1 MSDRHRQLAAI
12 VFTDIVGYSAMM
24 QQDETRATIVRE
36 RHRAVFDELTERFGG
51 RILQYYGDGTL
62 SIFQSAV
69 AAVECSVEMQKA
81 FREQPTVPLRIGIHT
96 GDITFSKEEV
106 YGDGLNIA
114 SRIEAACMPGGLF
127 ISGKVYDDI
136 KNHKWLKA
144 KSLGEFEFK
153 NIKQAIPMYAVCTE
167 GLSVPADDNLAYLK
181 QSKAK
186 VVNIRTASDSNKH
199 TPRSLALQ
207 FREGALWLLTILAL
221 ILIGMNFL
229 NREEP
234 APVYAGPLDG
244 QIAIAVLPFSNF
256 SDSEE
261 DEYFSD
267 GITEDIL
274 TLLSRM
280 NDVRVISRT
289 SVMQYKNTNK
299 SIREIAAE
307 LNASHILEG
316 SVRKSGNKVRV
327 VAQLIDAVTDAHLWA
342 QTYDKEMTEL
352 FEIQSNV
359 AQDIASALEHELSP
373 SEWAN
378 INKKPTKNLEAY
390 QHYMK
395 GREFYGK
402 YDKSS
407 NDKAIEHFKTALDL
421 DTSFALAYAGLG
433 DAISQKANYEHKPNL
448 LDSAKMVSQKAI
460 RIDKNCSEGYKAL
473 GLAYHYKGDKEKAME
488 AYQQAVAENPNND
501 LAISNIAM
509 IHNDKGEFVE
519 GFRWAK
525 RAFDLNPKHPMA
537 LKRLSEITQVVGLEG
552 EAEQLLKKGIE
563 ENPENVEFYQ
573 DLSNLYLRQ
582 NKLKEAEIYCKKVMK
597 MEPDNKQAPIL
608 MANVR
613 LMEKDFEE
621 AHQYFKQAKAFVI
634 KEEGDDENEMD
645 AEDRDWEVDLGI
657 ALTEMELNH
666 DEESREE
673 LEDIL
678 DDLEDELE
686 DHPRGDRLFLK
697 SIVQAAIGET
707 DAAVK
712 TLEKAVDHN
721 FLNVELIVNN
731 PAFEEVVQKN
741 KKDIVKISNRIEKK
755 LNKMKVEVKGVR
767 VLPNL

>member
-81 FREQPTVPLRIGIHT
+81 FREEPTVPLRIGIHT

-127 ISGKVYDDI
+127 ISGKVFDDI
-136 KNHKWLKA
+136 KNHNWLKA

-167 GLSVPADDNLAYLK
+167 GLSVPTDDNLSYLK

-186 VVNIRTASDSNKH
+186 VVNIRATSDSNQR

-299 SIREIAAE
+299 TVREIAAE

-359 AQDIASALEHELSP
+359 AQDIALALEHELSP

-378 INKKPTKNLEAY
+378 IKKQPTKNLVAY
-390 QHYMK
+390 EHYLK

-402 YDKSS
+402 YDKAS
-407 NDKAIEHFKTALDL
+407 NDKAIEHFKVALDL

-433 DAISQKANYEHKPNL
+433 DAISQKANYEHKPVL

-460 RIDKNCSEGYKAL
+460 RLDKNCSEGYKAL

-537 LKRLSEITQVVGLEG
+537 LKRLSEITQVVGLEN
-552 EAEQLLKKGIE
+552 EAEKLLKKGIK
-563 ENPENVEFYQ
+563 ENPDNVEFYQ

-582 NKLKEAEIYCKKVMK
+582 NKLKEAEKYCKKVMK
-597 MEPDNKQAPIL
+597 MEPNNKEAPIL

-613 LMEKDFEE
+613 LMEKDFAQ
-621 AHQYFKQAKAFVI
+621 AHQYFKQAKAFEVDED
-634 KEEGDDENEMD
+634 EEEEMD
-645 AEDRDWEVDLGI
+645 TEDRDWQVDLGI
-657 ALTEMELNH
+657 ALTEMELNQ
-666 DEESREE
+666 DEESMEE

-686 DHPRGDRLFLK
+686 DHPRGDHLFLK

-707 DAAVK
+707 EEAVK

-731 PAFEEVVQKN
+731 PVFEEIVQKN
-741 KKDIVKISNRIEKK
+741 KKDIVKISNRIENKI
-755 LNKMKVEVKGVR
+755 NKMKVEVKEVK

>member
-24 QQDETRATIVRE
+24 QKDETRATIVRE

-81 FREQPTVPLRIGIHT
+81 FREEPTVPLRIGIHT

-127 ISGKVYDDI
+127 ISGKVFDDI

-153 NIKQAIPMYAVCTE
+153 NIKQPIPMYAVCTE
-167 GLSVPADDNLAYLK
+167 GLSVPADDKLDYLK

-186 VVNIRTASDSNKH
+186 VVNIRTANDANKH

-229 NREEP
+229 NREEA
-234 APVYAGPLDG
+234 APIYAGPLDG

-256 SDSEE
+256 SENEE

-299 SIREIAAE
+299 PVREIAAE

-390 QHYMK
+390 EHYLK
-395 GREFYGK
+395 GREYYGK

-407 NDKAIEHFKTALDL
+407 NDKAIEHFKSALDL

-537 LKRLSEITQVVGLEG
+537 LKRLSEITQVVGLES
-552 EAEQLLKKGIE
+552 EAEKLLQKGIKD
-563 ENPENVEFYQ
+563 NPENVEFYQ

-597 MEPDNKQAPIL
+597 MEPDNKQAPVL

-613 LMEKDFEE
+613 LMKKDFAG
-621 AHQYFKQAKAFVI
+621 AHQYFQKAKSFE
-634 KEEGDDENEMD
+634 KELAVEDEKKEV
-645 AEDRDWEVDLGI
+645 RDWEVDLGL

-666 DEESREE
+666 DEHSREE
-673 LEDIL
+673 LEGIL
-678 DDLEDELE
+678 DELDDELE
-686 DHPRGDRLFLK
+686 EHPRGDKLFLK
-697 SIVQAAIGET
+697 SIIQASIGQTE
-707 DAAVK
+707 AAVK

-731 PAFEEVVQKN
+731 PAFEEIVQKN
-741 KKDIVKISNRIEKK
+741 KKDIVKISNRIESKI
-755 LNKMKVEVKGVR
+755 NKMKGEVKTIK

>member
-24 QQDETRATIVRE
+24 QQDETRANTVRE

-81 FREQPTVPLRIGIHT
+81 FREEPTVPLRIGIHT

-114 SRIEAACMPGGLF
+114 SRIESACIPGGLF

-136 KNHKWLKA
+136 KNHKWLTA
-144 KSLGEFEFK
+144 QSVGEFEFK
-153 NIKQAIPMYAVCTE
+153 NIKQPIPLYAVNTE
-167 GLSVPADDNLAYLK
+167 ALSVPTDSKLAYLK

-186 VVNIRTASDSNKH
+186 VLHVRQLAEKAKP

-229 NREEP
+229 NQEEP
-234 APVYAGPLDG
+234 APIYAGPIDG

-256 SDSEE
+256 SGDEE

-378 INKKPTKNLEAY
+378 INKKPTENLEAY
-390 QHYMK
+390 EHYLK
-395 GREFYGK
+395 GREFYSK
-402 YDKSS
+402 YDKSQ
-407 NDKAIEHFKTALDL
+407 NDRAIKHFKTALTL

-433 DAISQKANYEHKPNL
+433 DAMSQKANYEHKPTL

-473 GLAYHYKGDKEKAME
+473 GLVYHYKGDKEKAME

-501 LAISNIAM
+501 LAISNIAL
-509 IHNDKGEFVE
+509 IHSDKGEYVE
-519 GFRWAK
+519 GFKWAK
-525 RAFDLNPKHPMA
+525 KAFDLNPKHPMA
-537 LKRLSEITQVVGLEG
+537 LKRLSEMTQVVGLTD
-552 EAEQLLKKGIE
+552 EAEELLKEGIRD
-563 ENPENVEFYQ
+563 NPDDVEFYQ
-573 DLSNLYLRQ
+573 GLSNLYLRQ
-582 NKLKEAEIYCKKVMK
+582 NKLKEAEQYCKKVMI
-597 MEPDNKQAPIL
+597 MEPKDKRAPLL
-608 MANVR
+608 MANVH
-613 LMEKDFEE
+613 LMEKDFEK
-621 AHQYFKQAKAFVI
+621 AHKYFKQAQEREEAF
-634 KEEGDDENEMD
+634 EEENETG
-645 AEDRDWEVDLGI
+645 RDWEVELGI
-657 ALTEMELNH
+657 ALTEMELND

-678 DDLEDELE
+678 DDLDDELE

-697 SIVQAAIGET
+697 SVIQATIGET
-707 DAAVK
+707 DAALK
-712 TLEKAVDHN
+712 TLGDAVDHN
-721 FLNVELIVNN
+721 FLDVKLIVNN
-731 PAFEEVVQKN
+731 PAFEKVTQEN
-741 KKDIVKISNRIEKK
+741 KRELFKISNRIEKK
-755 LNKMKVEVKGVR
+755 INKMKGEVKTIK

>member
-81 FREQPTVPLRIGIHT
+81 FREAPTVPLRIGIHT

-153 NIKQAIPMYAVCTE
+153 NIKQPIPMYAVSTE
-167 GLSVPADDNLAYLK
+167 GLSVPTDDKLSYLK

-186 VVNIRTASDSNKH
+186 VVNIRTTNSSSER

-229 NREEP
+229 NQEEP

-256 SDSEE
+256 SDNEE

-299 SIREIAAE
+299 TVREIAAE

-359 AQDIASALEHELSP
+359 AQDIALALEHELSP

-378 INKKPTKNLEAY
+378 INKKPTKNLVAY
-390 QHYMK
+390 EHYLK
-395 GREFYGK
+395 GRDFYGK
-402 YDKSS
+402 YDKAS

-433 DAISQKANYEHKPNL
+433 DAISQKANYEHKPVL

-460 RIDKNCSEGYKAL
+460 RLDKNCSEGYKAL

-509 IHNDKGEFVE
+509 IHNDQGEYVE

-537 LKRLSEITQVVGLEG
+537 LKRLSEITQVVGLEN
-552 EAEQLLKKGIE
+552 EAEELLKKGIK

-573 DLSNLYLRQ
+573 DLSDLYLKQ
-582 NKLKEAEIYCKKVMK
+582 NKLKEAELYCKKVMK
-597 MEPDNKQAPIL
+597 MQPNNRKAPIL
-608 MANVR
+608 MARVR
-613 LMEKDFEE
+613 LMEKDFAQ
-621 AHQYFKQAKAFVI
+621 AHQYFKQAKEFEVVE
-634 KEEGDDENEMD
+634 KEEMEMD
-645 AEDRDWEVDLGI
+645 EEDRDWEVDLGL

-678 DDLEDELE
+678 DDLDDELE
-686 DHPRGDRLFLK
+686 EHPRGDRLFLK
-697 SIVQAAIGET
+697 SIIEASIGET
-707 DAAVK
+707 EAAVK

-731 PAFEEVVQKN
+731 PAFEKMVQKN
-741 KKDIVKISNRIEKK
+741 KRDIIKISNRIEQK
-755 LNKMKVEVKGVR
+755 LNKMKVEVKTIN

>member
-24 QQDETRATIVRE
+24 QQDETRANIVRE

-81 FREQPTVPLRIGIHT
+81 FREKPTVPLRIGIHT

-114 SRIEAACMPGGLF
+114 SRIESACIPGGLF

-136 KNHKWLKA
+136 KNHKWLTA
-144 KSLGEFEFK
+144 QSVGEFEFK
-153 NIKQAIPMYAVCTE
+153 NIKQSIPLYAVNTE
-167 GLSVPADDNLAYLK
+167 GLSVPTDSKLAYLK

-186 VVNIRTASDSNKH
+186 VLNVRQLAEKAKP

-229 NREEP
+229 NQEEP
-234 APVYAGPLDG
+234 APIYAGPIDG

-256 SDSEE
+256 SGDEE

-378 INKKPTKNLEAY
+378 INKKPTENLKAY
-390 QHYMK
+390 EHYLK
-395 GREFYGK
+395 GREFYSK
-402 YDKSS
+402 YDKSQ
-407 NDKAIEHFKTALDL
+407 NDKAIKHFKTALSL

-433 DAISQKANYEHKPNL
+433 DAMSQKANYEHKPML

-473 GLAYHYKGDKEKAME
+473 GLVYHYKGDKEKAME

-501 LAISNIAM
+501 LAISNIAL
-509 IHNDKGEFVE
+509 IHSDKGEYVE
-519 GFRWAK
+519 GFKWAK
-525 RAFDLNPKHPMA
+525 KAFDLNPKHPMA
-537 LKRLSEITQVVGLEG
+537 LKRLSEMTQVVGLTE
-552 EAEQLLKKGIE
+552 EAEVLLKEGIK
-563 ENPENVEFYQ
+563 ENPDDVEFYQ
-573 DLSNLYLRQ
+573 GLSNLYLRQ
-582 NKLKEAEIYCKKVMK
+582 NKLKEAEQYCKKVMI
-597 MEPDNKQAPIL
+597 MEPKDKRAPLL
-608 MANVR
+608 MANVH
-613 LMEKDFEE
+613 LMEKDFEK
-621 AHQYFKQAKAFVI
+621 AHEYFKQAQER
-634 KEEGDDENEMD
+634 EEAYEEENEGG
-645 AEDRDWEVDLGI
+645 RDWEVELGL
-657 ALTEMELNH
+657 ALTEMELND

-678 DDLEDELE
+678 DDLDDELE

-697 SIVQAAIGET
+697 SVIQATIGET
-707 DAAVK
+707 DAALK
-712 TLEKAVDHN
+712 TLGDAVDHN
-721 FLNVELIVNN
+721 FLDVQLIVNN
-731 PAFEEVVQKN
+731 PAFE
-741 KKDIVKISNRIEKK
+741 
-755 LNKMKVEVKGVR
+755 
-767 VLPNL
+767 

>member
-24 QQDETRATIVRE
+24 QQDETRANIVRE

-81 FREQPTVPLRIGIHT
+81 FREKPTVPLRIGIHT

-114 SRIEAACMPGGLF
+114 SRIESACIPGGLF

-136 KNHKWLKA
+136 KNHKWLTA
-144 KSLGEFEFK
+144 QSVGEFEFK
-153 NIKQAIPMYAVCTE
+153 NIKQSIPLYAVNTE
-167 GLSVPADDNLAYLK
+167 GLSVPTDSKLAYLK

-186 VVNIRTASDSNKH
+186 VLNVRQLAEKAKP

-229 NREEP
+229 NQEEP
-234 APVYAGPLDG
+234 APIYAGPIDG

-256 SDSEE
+256 SGDEE

-378 INKKPTKNLEAY
+378 INKKPTENLKAY
-390 QHYMK
+390 EHYLK
-395 GREFYGK
+395 GREFYSK
-402 YDKSS
+402 YDKSQ
-407 NDKAIEHFKTALDL
+407 NDKAIKHFKTALSL

-433 DAISQKANYEHKPNL
+433 DAMSQKANYEHKPML

-473 GLAYHYKGDKEKAME
+473 GLVYHYKGDKEKAME

-501 LAISNIAM
+501 LAISNIAL
-509 IHNDKGEFVE
+509 IHSDKGEYVE
-519 GFRWAK
+519 GFKWAK
-525 RAFDLNPKHPMA
+525 KAFDLNPKHPMA
-537 LKRLSEITQVVGLEG
+537 LKRLSEMTQVVGLTE
-552 EAEQLLKKGIE
+552 EAEVLLKEGIK
-563 ENPENVEFYQ
+563 ENPDDVEFYQ
-573 DLSNLYLRQ
+573 GLSNLYLRQ
-582 NKLKEAEIYCKKVMK
+582 NKLKEAEQYCKKVMI
-597 MEPDNKQAPIL
+597 MEPKDKRAPLL
-608 MANVR
+608 MANVH
-613 LMEKDFEE
+613 LMEKDFEK
-621 AHQYFKQAKAFVI
+621 AHEYFKQAQER
-634 KEEGDDENEMD
+634 EEAYEEENEGG
-645 AEDRDWEVDLGI
+645 RDWEVELGL
-657 ALTEMELNH
+657 ALTEMELND

-678 DDLEDELE
+678 DDLDDELE

-697 SIVQAAIGET
+697 SVIQATIGET
-707 DAAVK
+707 DAALK
-712 TLEKAVDHN
+712 TLGDAVDHN
-721 FLNVELIVNN
+721 FLDVQLIVNN
-731 PAFEEVVQKN
+731 PAFEKVAQEN
-741 KKDIVKISNRIEKK
+741 KRELFKISNRIEKK
-755 LNKMKVEVKGVR
+755 INKMKGEVKTIK

>member
-1 MSDRHRQLAAI
+1 MSERRRQLAAI

-24 QQDETRATIVRE
+24 QKDETRASIVRE
-36 RHRAVFDELTERFGG
+36 RHRAVFDELTERYGG

-81 FREQPTVPLRIGIHT
+81 FREEPSVPLRIGIHT

-114 SRIEAACMPGGLF
+114 SRIEAACVPGGVF

-136 KNHKWLKA
+136 KNHQWLSA
-144 KSLGEFEFK
+144 QLIGDFEFK
-153 NIKQAIPMYAVCTE
+153 NIKQITPIYAINTA
-167 GLSVPADDNLAYLK
+167 GLSMPTDEKLSYLK

-186 VVNIRTASDSNKH
+186 VIHVRTAAAQQQP

-229 NREEP
+229 NREEA

-256 SDSEE
+256 SENTE

-299 SIREIAAE
+299 TVREIAAE
-307 LNASHILEG
+307 LHASHILEG
-316 SVRKSGNKVRV
+316 SVRRSGNKVRV

-352 FEIQSNV
+352 FDIQSKV
-359 AQDIASALEHELSP
+359 AQDIAIALEHQLSP

-378 INKKPTKNLEAY
+378 INKRPTKNLVAY
-390 QHYMK
+390 EHYLR

-402 YDKSS
+402 YDKVN
-407 NDKAIEHFKTALDL
+407 NDKAIQHFKTALEL
-421 DTSFALAYAGLG
+421 DTGFALAYAGLG
-433 DAISQKANYEHKPNL
+433 DAISQKAKYDKKPML
-448 LDSAKMVSQKAI
+448 LDSAKLVSEKAI
-460 RIDKNCSEGYKAL
+460 KIDKNCSEGYKAL

-488 AYQQAVAENPNND
+488 AYHKAVAENPNND
-501 LAISNIAM
+501 LAISNIAL
-509 IHNDKGEFVE
+509 IHSDKGEFVE
-519 GFRWAK
+519 GFKWAK
-525 RAFDLNPKHPMA
+525 KAFDLNPKHPMA
-537 LKRLSEITQVVGLEG
+537 LERLSEMTQVVGLDE
-552 EAEQLLKKGIE
+552 EAERLLKEGIK
-563 ENPENVEFYQ
+563 ENPNYVGFYK

-582 NKLKEAEIYCKKVMK
+582 NKLDEAEKLCKKVMVL
-597 MEPDNKQAPIL
+597 EPKDKAAPVM
-608 MANVR
+608 MANVH
-613 LMEKDFEE
+613 LMGKDFKK
-621 AHQYFKQAKAFVI
+621 AHQYFVQAKSQ
-634 KEEGDDENEMD
+634 EEGKGEG
-645 AEDRDWEVDLGI
+645 RDFEVDLGL
-657 ALTEMELNH
+657 ALTEMQLKKDEASKEHLKVILHDLDKELSK
-666 DEESREE
+666 E
-673 LEDIL
+673 
-678 DDLEDELE
+678 
-686 DHPRGDRLFLK
+686 PRGDRLFLK
-697 SIVQAAIGET
+697 SMIEASIGET
-707 DAAVK
+707 DAAIK
-712 TLEKAVDHN
+712 TLEAAVDHN
-721 FLNVELIVNN
+721 FMDVNLIVNN
-731 PAFEEVVQKN
+731 PAFEEAMVKN
-741 KKDIVKISNRIEKK
+741 EQELSKISKRIEKK
-755 LNKMKVEVKGVR
+755 LNKMKVEAKTIKTGPD
-767 VLPNL
+767 L

>member
-81 FREQPTVPLRIGIHT
+81 FREEPTVPLRIGIHT

-136 KNHKWLKA
+136 KNHNWLQA

-153 NIKQAIPMYAVCTE
+153 NIKQPIPMYAVCTE
-167 GLSVPADDNLAYLK
+167 GLSVPTDDKLSYLK

-186 VVNIRTASDSNKH
+186 VVNIRTASDASQR

-229 NREEP
+229 NQEEP

-256 SDSEE
+256 SDEEE

-299 SIREIAAE
+299 TIREIAAE

-359 AQDIASALEHELSP
+359 AQDIALALEHELSP

-378 INKKPTKNLEAY
+378 INKKPTKNLVAY
-390 QHYMK
+390 EHYLK

-402 YDKSS
+402 YDKVS

-433 DAISQKANYEHKPNL
+433 DAISQKANYEHKPVL

-460 RIDKNCSEGYKAL
+460 KIDKNCSEGYKAL

-509 IHNDKGEFVE
+509 IHNDKGEYVE
-519 GFRWAK
+519 GFKWAK

-537 LKRLSEITQVVGLEG
+537 LKRLSEITQVVGLET
-552 EAEQLLKKGIE
+552 EAEELLKKGIK

-573 DLSNLYLRQ
+573 DLSSLYLKQ
-582 NKLKEAEIYCKKVMK
+582 NKLKEAEKYCKKVMK
-597 MEPDNKQAPIL
+597 MEPNNKQAPIL

-613 LMEKDFEE
+613 LMEKDFAQ
-621 AHQYFKQAKAFVI
+621 AHQYFIQAKEF
-634 KEEGDDENEMD
+634 EEGEEEEEMD
-645 AEDRDWEVDLGI
+645 KEDRDWEVDLGI
-657 ALTEMELNH
+657 ALTEMELNR
-666 DEESREE
+666 DEDSRDE

-678 DDLEDELE
+678 DDLDDELE
-686 DHPRGDRLFLK
+686 EHPRGDRLFLK
-697 SIVQAAIGET
+697 SIIQASIGET
-707 DAAVK
+707 EAAVK

-721 FLNVELIVNN
+721 FLNFELIVNN

-741 KKDIVKISNRIEKK
+741 KKDIVKISNKIEKK
-755 LNKMKVEVKGVR
+755 LNKMKVEVKTIN